1 MKKSPVLDELESEKP
16 PQGLE
21 PEKAVD
27 VSKLIMI
34 SEGSVVSRVLVKSE
48 TGSITLFA
56 FDKDQAL
63 SEHTAPYHAM
73 VQVLE
78 GSVEL
83 TIGGK
88 KRNAHAGQSTLMP
101 AEIPH
106 SVKALTPLKMLL
118 TMIKP
123 S

>member
-1 MKKSPVLDELESEKP
+1 MKKGTILDVVESEKA

-21 PEKAVD
+21 PDKVVD
-27 VSKLIMI
+27 VAGLILV
-34 SEGSVVSRVLVKSE
+34 SEGAIVSRVLVKSE

-56 FDKDQAL
+56 LDQGQAMT
-63 SEHTAPYHAM
+63 EHTSPYHAM

-78 GSVEL
+78 GKVEL
-83 TIGGK
+83 TVDAK
-88 KRNAHAGQSTLMP
+88 KRDAHVGQSVLMP
-101 AEIPH
+101 AGVPH

>member
-1 MKKSPVLDELESEKP
+1 MKKGTILDVLESEKP

-21 PEKAVD
+21 PEKVVD
-27 VSKLIMI
+27 VADMILI
-34 SEGSVVSRVLVKSE
+34 SEGAIVSRVLVKSE
-48 TGSITLFA
+48 TGAITLFA
-56 FDKDQAL
+56 FDQGQAL
-63 SEHTAPYHAM
+63 SEHTSPDHAM
-73 VQVLE
+73 VQVLK

-83 TIGGK
+83 TIDGK
-88 KRNAHAGQSTLMP
+88 KRDAREGQSVLMP
-101 AEIPH
+101 AGVPH